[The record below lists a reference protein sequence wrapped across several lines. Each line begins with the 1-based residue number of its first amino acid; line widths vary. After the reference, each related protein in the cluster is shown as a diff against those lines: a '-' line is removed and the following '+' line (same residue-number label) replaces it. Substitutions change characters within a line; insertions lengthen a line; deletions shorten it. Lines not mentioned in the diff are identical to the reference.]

1 MSTQEKNYSEKTKA
15 IIDNSNQE
23 ELEAR
28 YDDLIGKKYSEF
40 EEDFLTFDQNNETQ
54 KSNPNQE
61 NIEEKNNALA
71 QKDEANKGNSNQEE
85 IENCIED
92 QVKKNNEFYKDYD
105 QEEVKGKNAEENKSE
120 ISEAKSTGE
129 GSIIVEEK
137 KSVVVVKGED
147 YAKIIIKNPGE
158 TKNNFSSEKI
168 ALNSSDN
175 QIQSKELNSGASPKQ
190 PEKPSNENMALYQKE
205 ENNYDSESCLIGNK
219 IKRESE
225 SQEQSESSE
234 EKENNSYSSDIE
246 SNKDNSSYDMTNS
259 DGDDLTENQ
268 INESTKTSSNRKR
281 FNTELPKRVNES
293 DSLTRDHDSFGL
305 YQQTCYT
312 ESSIPLSSV

>member
-1 MSTQEKNYSEKTKA
+1 MSNKEKNDSEKAKA
-15 IIDNSNQE
+15 IIGNSNQE
-23 ELEAR
+23 EIEKSIIELT
-28 YDDLIGKKYSEF
+28 GKDSDF
-40 EEDFLTFDQNNETQ
+40 EEDFFSLVQNNETQ

-71 QKDEANKGNSNQEE
+71 QKDEANKDNSNQEE
-85 IENCIED
+85 IEKCYDE
-92 QVKKNNEFYKDYD
+92 QVKDNEFCKELSNLK
-105 QEEVKGKNAEENKSE
+105 QEKKAEE

-129 GSIIVEEK
+129 DSMIVEEK
-137 KSVVVVKGED
+137 KSVVVLKGKENL
-147 YAKIIIKNPGE
+147 KFGE
-158 TKNNFSSEKI
+158 AKNNFSSEKK

-234 EKENNSYSSDIE
+234 EKENNSYSSDNE
-246 SNKDNSSYDMTNS
+246 SNKDNNSSHDMANS

-268 INESTKTSSNRKR
+268 INESTKTASNRKR
-281 FNTELPKRVNES
+281 FNTELPQRVNES

-312 ESSIPLSSV
+312 ESSIPLSSVL